1 MKRRNFYIIGF
12 GALLFFDTLT
22 QVSFKLSS
30 SHAGVFVPALSW
42 LLTVFLNP
50 WVWGAVIGY
59 LGSFVAWM
67 TLLKRAPVGPAF
79 AVSHLDVVTVLII
92 SVAYLGEKLSALQV
106 VGAVCII
113 VGIICLS
120 LSKENKNDEQD
131 HRQG

>member
-1 MKRRNFYIIGF
+1 MKRRDFYMAGF
-12 GALLFFDTLT
+12 GALMFFDTLT

-30 SHAGVFVPALSW
+30 SHAGVFLPEFSW
-42 LLTVFLNP
+42 LLKVFLNP

-106 VGAVCII
+106 VGALCIMLGI
-113 VGIICLS
+113 VFLS

-131 HRQG
+131 NRQS